1 MWFFL
6 SLLVILVSFE
16 FINVI
21 IIGTFWFLL
30 GMWCFCVSM
39 FLCFLCFSCQ
49 KPVKKN
55 CGIPVLL
62 NVLQAAN
69 NFSKVSLN
77 FNKILNYVRQVLQT
91 YSAYAFFCLL
101 QKKKSS
107 RSSWQR
113 LISKCHGN
121 LVMKLMTMW
130 RNSYYSKFRS
140 EIWR

>member
-69 NFSKVSLN
+69 TFSKVSLN

-101 QKKKSS
+101 QKKSPPEAVDKDWSQS
-107 RSSWQR
+107 ATDILWWNWWQCDE
-113 LISKCHGN
+113 IHITVN
-121 LVMKLMTMW
+121 LG
-130 RNSYYSKFRS
+130 
-140 EIWR
+140 

>member
-91 YSAYAFFCLL
+91 YSAYAFFVCYKKKVL
-101 QKKKSS
+101 QKQLTKIDLKVPRTSCDE
-107 RSSWQR
+107 
-113 LISKCHGN
+113 IDDN
-121 LVMKLMTMW
+121 VT
-130 RNSYYSKFRS
+130 KF
-140 EIWR
+140 ILQ